1 MSYSLALRR
10 GSAPLSQPFR
20 SGSGTAVK
28 TAAGAVAA
36 AFVLESYDR
45 HHRFAIYTLRVSNSL
60 KTRLICRIWIVS
72 HDGAASLGYPHQI
85 EVAPFSERTT
95 DVPVWLD
102 DSAPFSR
109 ALAEIAGDG
118 VECIVEASAP
128 PAERT
133 FALPPA
139 VAAAGNARAAAFAG
153 IGATVLAAAVYAIS
167 LAVPR
172 IAAFAVPPM
181 AIAGTTVRAEYSASG
196 AGRLA
201 YDVFAPDGSEV
212 SGGPLADRA
221 GAIPIAIPASNDDG
235 AYTLQLTLRGPLGT
249 AKEVRVL
256 NTQPRGRDAAGVTD
270 ISVNPVVAKP
280 GESVQVTYAASGTG
294 GYVRLLGTDGT
305 IWGERPFSHSG
316 KASFTVPPLA
326 NSREMRVLLHV
337 TKGRSTAESSAG
349 LVLSV
354 PAAEPKAVAKSA
366 AVADSSDDDAAGAAG
381 ANGTFSVVNPHVPS
395 GGTIHVKIL
404 SPRNGMRI
412 SLNDTQS
419 NEITGVD
426 VGADAETV
434 TLHAPNVS
442 LATRYT
448 VVASFTDGFGQESI
462 VEPVTV
468 AP

>member
-1 MSYSLALRR
+1 MRR

-45 HHRFAIYTLRVSNSL
+45 HHRFAIYSLRVSNNL
-60 KTRLICRIWIVS
+60 KTRLVCRIWIVS
-72 HDGAASLGYPHQI
+72 QDGAASLGYPHAI

-95 DVPVWLD
+95 DVPLWLD
-102 DSAPFSR
+102 DSAPFAR

-128 PAERT
+128 PVERG

-139 VAAAGNARAAAFAG
+139 IAAASNARAAAFAG
-153 IGATVLAAAVYAIS
+153 IGVTALAAAVYGVS
-167 LAVPR
+167 LAVPH

-201 YDVFAPDGSEV
+201 YNVLAPDGSTLA
-212 SGGPLADRA
+212 GGPLADRA

-256 NTQPRGRDAAGVTD
+256 NTEPRGRDTAAVTD
-270 ISVNPVVAKP
+270 ISVDPVIAKP
-280 GESVQVTYAASGTG
+280 GETVQVTYAASGTD

-337 TKGRSTAESSAG
+337 TKGRSAAESSAG

-354 PAAEPKAVAKSA
+354 PVAEPQPVAKPA
-366 AVADSSDDDAAGAAG
+366 AVANASADASSDADAAAD
-381 ANGTFSVVNPHVPS
+381 NGTFAVVDSHVPS

-412 SLNDTQS
+412 SLNDSQS
-419 NEITGVD
+419 HEISGVD
-426 VGADAETV
+426 VGADAESV
-434 TLHAPNVS
+434 TLHAPNVT

>member
-1 MSYSLALRR
+1 MSSSLALRR
-10 GSAPLSQPFR
+10 GSAPLSHPYR

-45 HHRFAIYTLRVSNSL
+45 HHRFAIYTLRVSNNL
-60 KTRLICRIWIVS
+60 KTRLICRIWLVS
-72 HDGAASLGYPHQI
+72 PDGAASLGYPHVI
-85 EVAPFSERTT
+85 DVAPYSQRST

-118 VECIVEASAP
+118 VECIVEAAAP

-139 VAAAGNARAAAFAG
+139 MAAAGSARAAAFAG
-153 IGATVLAAAVYAIS
+153 IGVAALAAAVFAVS

-201 YDVFAPDGSEV
+201 YDVLAPDGRELA
-212 SGGPLADRA
+212 GGTLRERS

-235 AYTLQLTLRGPLGT
+235 AYTLQLSLRGPLGT

-256 NTQPRGRDAAGVTD
+256 NTEPRGRDAAAVSD
-270 ISVNPVVAKP
+270 ISVNPVVATP
-280 GESVQVTYAASGTG
+280 GQAVTVTYAASGTG

-305 IWGERPFSHSG
+305 IWGQRPFSHSG
-316 KASFTVPPLA
+316 KASFTVPPLG

-354 PAAEPKAVAKSA
+354 PAAASRPATA
-366 AVADSSDDDAAGAAG
+366 AVAAGDPSDDTAAAAAG
-381 ANGTFSVVNPHVPS
+381 ANGTFSVLNPRVRS
-395 GGTIHVKIL
+395 GGTVRVQII

-419 NEITGVD
+419 HEISGVD
-426 VGADAETV
+426 VGADAQTV
-434 TLHAPNVS
+434 TLHAPNVT

>member
-1 MSYSLALRR
+1 MSSSLALRR
-10 GSAPLSQPFR
+10 GSAPLSQPFH

-36 AFVLESYDR
+36 AFVLESFDR
-45 HHRFAIYTLRVSNSL
+45 YHRFAIYTLRVSNSL

-72 HDGAASLGYPHQI
+72 QDGAASLAYPHAI
-85 EVAPFSERTT
+85 EVAPFSQRST

-102 DSAPFSR
+102 DCAPFSR

-128 PAERT
+128 PAERR

-139 VAAAGNARAAAFAG
+139 VATGSNARSAAFAG
-153 IGATVLAAAVYAIS
+153 IGATVLAAALYAIS

-196 AGRLA
+196 AGTLA
-201 YDVFAPDGSEV
+201 YDVIAPDGARV
-212 SGGPLADRA
+212 AGGPLADRA
-221 GAIPIAIPASNDDG
+221 GAIPVAIPASNDDG
-235 AYTLQLTLRGPLGT
+235 AYTLQLTLRGPLGS

-256 NTQPRGRDAAGVTD
+256 NTEPRGRDAAAVTD
-270 ISVNPVVAKP
+270 ISVNPIVAKP
-280 GESVQVTYAASGTG
+280 GQAVVVTYAASGSG

-305 IWGERPFSHSG
+305 IWGERPFSRSG
-316 KASFTVPPLA
+316 KASFTVPPLS
-326 NSREMRVLLHV
+326 NTREMRVLLHV
-337 TKGRSTAESSAG
+337 TKGHSAAESSAG

-354 PAAEPKAVAKSA
+354 PAVEPKVAARPA
-366 AVADSSDDDAAGAAG
+366 AVADADDSAAADAAG
-381 ANGTFSVVNPHVPS
+381 ANGTFSVANSRVPS
-395 GGTIHVKIL
+395 GGTIHVNIL

-412 SLNDTQS
+412 SLNDGQS
-419 NEITGVD
+419 NEVTGVN
-426 VGADAETV
+426 VGADAQTV
-434 TLHAPNVS
+434 TLHAPNVT